1 MKLQSLAVIFVII
14 IIPIILV
21 FSYYISLQV
30 DTISMQTSYNTKLLD
45 STKEAI
51 EAFEINTVEWNN
63 AYSQTADSKRRD
75 IMASI
80 NTFTTSFANSL
91 GISGANKEDIL
102 TYVPAIACTLYDGY
116 YIYSPAETREVI
128 KDENGVVE
136 FMTED
141 LAKNRKSGKISGYKY
156 NSEDEGKILYEAKE
170 NSQGVYNN
178 GISKNFTLNPDD
190 AKTTYSHILKPFA
203 SYSARYKTDNIDI
216 IVNYTL
222 DNYITI
228 YGTIGNKYQIKSGYL
243 SNTNDKINLDGEELS
258 EKIWYKGIE
267 KGKFENGF
275 TYVYADD
282 NTKVYFD
289 GDTTFQV
296 SAAGERTNL
305 SDSSQK
311 YKAIV
316 NEDGT
321 KYYQALSDYTVKSGK
336 KIEKGAYY
344 TEKENP
350 DNKINVSTIKITK
363 DVSARNYYYE
373 SKRFTKWV
381 SDNLKNITIEDMQN
395 VEDKSKYGDTSS
407 QIFNISAKNDPE
419 DEGSIFNMHKKEV
432 IRQSLISDLNQAI
445 TSYSRNAEGDYQLP
459 ILTDTDWDHIFRNVS
474 IITFVQNIPIGMKYY
489 NNYAV
494 ATSTS
499 NKEYVNPDGI
509 YLSSGDDPYYHM
521 PYCDK
526 LIGDNIIGYRNIDYT
541 LKSYET
547 DEKDEKGNKIK
558 YYYKHEY
565 IANQLCYYCL
575 VQRSLYNESNGDKRS
590 AQEIAYKTALAREK
604 YNNRKTRIDIV
615 KAQTPDPIPTPEP
628 KKFTITFDAN
638 GGEGNIPERKE
649 LANTVITLPSM
660 EQGFTKDGYM
670 LEGWEDRETGET
682 YGAGAEYIVNKD
694 RVLYAKWKKEIPRE
708 LNLTIR
714 ISPSETSWQTT
725 VPDLKS
731 NLYLTYDLSGQYKTR
746 IYYTNS
752 GGNTSEYYDNGY
764 VIYNPW
770 FATGTS
776 GDSKTYN
783 VTIETTDANGNV
795 YRGNVDIISTY
806 WWNGAGIFFGE
817 KKFKKTLSFERNLV
831 VSSTK
836 VVSLN
841 LVQ

>member
-1 MKLQSLAVIFVII
+1 MKLSNLSVIFIII

-30 DTISMQTSYNTKLLD
+30 ETINMQTSYNTKLLD

-63 AYSQTADSKRRD
+63 EYNETSDSKRRN

-91 GISGANKEDIL
+91 GISGASREDIL

-116 YIYSPAETREVI
+116 YIYSPAEAREVI
-128 KDENGVVE
+128 KDENGVAV

-141 LAKNRKSGKISGYKY
+141 LAKGRKGNHISGYRY
-156 NSEDEGKILYEAKE
+156 NEKEDGKILYQCESSSYK
-170 NSQGVYNN
+170 YN
-178 GISKNFTLNPDD
+178 GQPFTLDPDK

-228 YGTIGNKYQIKSGYL
+228 YGTIENKYQIKSGYL

-267 KGKFENGF
+267 KEKFENEF

-321 KYYQALSDYTVKSGK
+321 KYYQALSDYTVKNGK

-381 SDNLKNITIEDMQN
+381 SDNLKDITIGNMQN

-407 QIFNISAKNDPE
+407 QIFNISSKNDPE

-432 IRQSLISDLNQAI
+432 IRQSLIRDLNQAI
-445 TSYSRNAEGDYQLP
+445 TSYSRNAKGDYQLP
-459 ILTDTDWDHIFRNVS
+459 MLTDTDWDHIFRNVS

-499 NKEYVNPDGI
+499 NKEYVNPDEI
-509 YLSSGDDPYYHM
+509 YLSAEGDDYYHM
-521 PYCDK
+521 PYCK
-526 LIGDNIIGYRNIDYT
+526 ELKGNNITGYRNTDYVI
-541 LKSYET
+541 KSYYPNEN
-547 DEKDEKGNKIK
+547 DKDTIK
-558 YYYKHEY
+558 YYYRHQSLASQE
-565 IANQLCYYCL
+565 CYYCL
-575 VQRSLYNESNGDKRS
+575 VQRDLYDPYKSDEK
-590 AQEIAYKTALAREK
+590 EIAYNTALARER
-604 YNNRKTRIDIV
+604 YNNRITRMDTV
-615 KAQTPDPIPTPEP
+615 ELEPE
-628 KKFTITFDAN
+628 KFTIEFDAN
-638 GGEGNIPERKE
+638 GGSGNYGPIESI
-649 LANTVITLPSM
+649 ADSIIDLPSS
-660 EQGFTKDGYM
+660 GFERDGYI
-670 LEGWEDRETGET
+670 LDGWEDVT
-682 YGAGAEYIVNKD
+682 YGGTYTTDEEYTVKGDATLKAIWKISEPEVSDKLSIKIQVPIIWGYSANAIENIAAKITINSLNDKVNISRIRMTYKDKYNNSSNVEVEDTNEVRVPIYLGTKDTGLD
-694 RVLYAKWKKEIPRE
+694 RVDAYSNITVWDDKGNKYEGSTSILVFHTYGGLGAIFGQKHLYTMYLEEINQGVVEKE
-708 LNLTIR
+708 
-714 ISPSETSWQTT
+714 
-725 VPDLKS
+725 LK
-731 NLYLTYDLSGQYKTR
+731 L
-746 IYYTNS
+746 
-752 GGNTSEYYDNGY
+752 
-764 VIYNPW
+764 
-770 FATGTS
+770 
-776 GDSKTYN
+776 
-783 VTIETTDANGNV
+783 AN
-795 YRGNVDIISTY
+795 
-806 WWNGAGIFFGE
+806 
-817 KKFKKTLSFERNLV
+817 
-831 VSSTK
+831 
-836 VVSLN
+836 
-841 LVQ
+841 